1 MFHLFTPIGTQSGL
15 TQACLESPHSR
26 EFVAS
31 EVLRYIKKWIPHPRI
46 GVLAGSSVHVDRT
59 FLVAEMPE
67 VAEWLHY
74 RLVFASC
81 HDDFHPVD
89 KLVLQNCWFVP

>member
-1 MFHLFTPIGTQSGL
+1 MFHLLTPIGKQSGL
-15 TQACLESPHSR
+15 SRACVDSPHTR

-31 EVLRYIKKWIPHPRI
+31 EVLRYIKQWIPHPRI

-67 VAEWLHY
+67 VTEWLHY
-74 RLVFASC
+74 RLVFLFC
-81 HDDFHPVD
+81 HDNLHPAYE
-89 KLVLQNCWFVP
+89 LVS